1 METIKVIIA
10 DDHSMVREGLR
21 SILAGKENIIVIGE
35 ASDGFEVINMA
46 KELSPDIILM
56 DISMPVMNGI
66 EATKIL
72 HKELSKVK
80 VIILSM
86 HNNKEYVL
94 QSIKAGAKGYVLKN
108 NSSSELVQS
117 IEIVSNG
124 EAFFSKE
131 VSQMVLNEFVTKSNK
146 NPLKSKGELSSRETE
161 ILVLVAKGRNTR
173 EIADILSLSQRTVE
187 THREHIMKKLDLHTI
202 ADITRYAIKQ
212 NLI

>member
-1 METIKVIIA
+1 MEIIKVIIA

-21 SILAGKENIIVIGE
+21 SILAGKENIKVIGE
-35 ASDGFEVINMA
+35 ASDGLEAINMS
-46 KELSPDIILM
+46 KDLSPDVVLM
-56 DISMPVMNGI
+56 DISMPVLNGI

-72 HKELSKVK
+72 HKELSKAK

-131 VSQMVLNEFVTKSNK
+131 VSQMVLNEFVSKSNK
-146 NPLKSKGELSSRETE
+146 ATVKSKGELSSRETE
-161 ILVLVAKGRNTR
+161 ILVLVAKGHNTR